1 MLKRTTFVSAHA
13 LENNVTRAY
22 VYLQSVLKCQ
32 TTLLLLY
39 YIGLNTFPS
48 LCCKWRSGTE

>member
-1 MLKRTTFVSAHA
+1 MLKRTIFVSAHV
-13 LENNVTRAY
+13 LEKNVTGAY

-48 LCCKWRSGTE
+48 LSCKWHSGTE